1 LIRSEHSSLS
11 DEVAKEGA
19 DLPSG
24 TGDGNA
30 DGRLL
35 LVERHGGEVAT
46 EGLKSADENVLVHV
60 L

>member
-1 LIRSEHSSLS
+1 MS

-46 EGLKSADENVLVHV
+46 EGLKSTDENVLVHV